1 LARTNPVPSPFFFPC
16 RGSDEK
22 NKSTAPSRT
31 QFRVL
36 RQICNLIP
44 AQPFRA
50 PHPISDFGQV
60 LAVQVDVSFVLD
72 QLVPELL
79 LQVDAPLA
87 GLRHAIDCVHHEVEA
102 VQVVQ
107 HRHVEGGGD
116 SPLLLVTAD
125 VDVVVVG
132 AAITQPMDQPRLGAY
147 LSCLRLD
154 GF

>member
-1 LARTNPVPSPFFFPC
+1 LARTNPVPSLFFFPC

-22 NKSTAPSRT
+22 E
-31 QFRVL
+31 
-36 RQICNLIP
+36 QIDGAKPHPVSGSAADLHLIP
-44 AQPFRA
+44 AHPFRA

-107 HRHVEGGGD
+107 HRHVEG
-116 SPLLLVTAD
+116 
-125 VDVVVVG
+125 VVIV
-132 AAITQPMDQPRLGAY
+132 PFSL
-147 LSCLRLD
+147 
-154 GF
+154 